1 MGANRLIIDYVQNKR
16 REVVMFG
23 WRSKS
28 NKCRTCLSGLPKR
41 HEVQRNSR
49 EIWRDHKYS
58 KILEDQ
64 IQMVKG

>member
-1 MGANRLIIDYVQNKR
+1 
-16 REVVMFG
+16 MFG

-49 EIWRDHKYS
+49 EIRCDDKYS
-58 KILEDQ
+58 KVLEDQ
-64 IQMVKG
+64 IQMVKGW